1 MTAMARD
8 PMRHREEGR
17 TGLGLRRLP
26 PLVALLLAL
35 LAGAGASAAGASAAG
50 ASATGDGRFDPFQAA
65 GIDPTP
71 GAPVPGEARFVD
83 AAGVTVRLGDLFTG
97 ERPVLLAPVYYTCP
111 NICGATLAGLFGALG
126 AMPLV
131 PGDDYLVVALSFDPK
146 EGPAEARDA
155 RTRAVEHLGTSE
167 GVRFLTGGP
176 EAIEAVTRALG
187 FRFAWDPDLGQY
199 AHAAAVVALTPDGR
213 QGPWIY
219 GLWPKPTDLR
229 LALVEAG
236 RGTAGRVTDRLL
248 LLCYAYD
255 PTTGQYGGLIR
266 RVLQGGG
273 IATVLGL
280 GGFVVLALRSERRRT
295 RAAGDPAPPARGGQ
309 RWRR

>member
-1 MTAMARD
+1 MTAVAPYPTRRRAGA
-8 PMRHREEGR
+8 P
-17 TGLGLRRLP
+17 TGLAAGVGLMLG
-26 PLVALLLAL
+26 LLLAL
-35 LAGAGASAAGASAAG
+35 LLAALPAAGASVAQ
-50 ASATGDGRFDPFQAA
+50 DGRFDPFQAA

-71 GAPVPGEARFVD
+71 GAPVPGDARFLD
-83 AAGVTVRLGDLFTG
+83 AAGDTVRLGDLFTG

-111 NICGATLAGLFGALG
+111 NVCGATLAGLFGALG
-126 AMPLV
+126 TMPLV

-146 EGPAEARDA
+146 EGPDEARDA
-155 RTRAVEHLGTSE
+155 KARAVERLGTAE

-219 GLWPKPTDLR
+219 GLWPRPTDLR

-236 RGTAGRVTDRLL
+236 QGTAGRVTDRLL

-266 RVLQGGG
+266 RVLQAGG
-273 IATVLGL
+273 IATVLAL
-280 GGFVVLALRSERRRT
+280 GGFVGLALRSERRRART
-295 RAAGDPAPPARGGQ
+295 AGRRGPPAREDR
-309 RWRR
+309 RWSR